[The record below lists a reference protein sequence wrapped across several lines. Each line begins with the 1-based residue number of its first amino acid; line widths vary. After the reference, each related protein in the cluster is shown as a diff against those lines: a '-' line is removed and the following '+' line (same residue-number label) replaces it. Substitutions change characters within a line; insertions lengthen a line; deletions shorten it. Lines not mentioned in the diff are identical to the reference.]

1 MIKTQAK
8 FVFQFKVLSFCL
20 FCSTCAIA
28 QELQTYLFKD
38 IVLHNE
44 EFSVKHKQILNLID
58 ENNFLQANNLALE
71 LSAQILENTTI
82 DKMSYAMVL
91 TNSAVSHALIGNLTL
106 SMLDLDA
113 ALDLGAASGRF
124 NLKLTN
130 ILMAKAHVSQMN
142 GDFSQ
147 AENALRRSQHIFHRH
162 DGVYAGGQL
171 PVIEALTEMHLQNGK
186 SLAADKEQLFRL
198 KVSEEVFGSNS
209 EEITPTLTSLGLYFA
224 NSAYAIPNTRE
235 VENTIYRDKLFKQA
249 IELFERS
256 LAIIENKYD
265 ANDLRLVEPLRGLS
279 KTRFMQGSSFTE
291 ARQSMERASNIISNN
306 PNTDISDHAQSLVAL
321 GDTYLVTQD
330 ARSLEVYAQAWNLL
344 GEAPENES
352 LRTKIFGQPTL
363 LYPDVLIR
371 PLLTRQPSNTRP
383 EDDLYVNLEYDVR
396 YDGKVKNIN
405 VIDGNVPNNQKKLL
419 RDYVSN
425 MRYRPRLVDGEP
437 TTTEGIKLYQEFKVA
452 APKPTLNHP
461 DNTSLNVEQAVSEPN
476 IDSETNKE
484 P

>member
-1 MIKTQAK
+1 
-8 FVFQFKVLSFCL
+8 
-20 FCSTCAIA
+20 
-28 QELQTYLFKD
+28 
-38 IVLHNE
+38 
-44 EFSVKHKQILNLID
+44 
-58 ENNFLQANNLALE
+58 
-71 LSAQILENTTI
+71 
-82 DKMSYAMVL
+82 
-91 TNSAVSHALIGNLTL
+91 
-106 SMLDLDA
+106 
-113 ALDLGAASGRF
+113 
-124 NLKLTN
+124 
-130 ILMAKAHVSQMN
+130 
-142 GDFSQ
+142 
-147 AENALRRSQHIFHRH
+147 
-162 DGVYAGGQL
+162 
-171 PVIEALTEMHLQNGK
+171 
-186 SLAADKEQLFRL
+186 
-198 KVSEEVFGSNS
+198 
-209 EEITPTLTSLGLYFA
+209 
-224 NSAYAIPNTRE
+224 
-235 VENTIYRDKLFKQA
+235 
-249 IELFERS
+249 
-256 LAIIENKYD
+256 
-265 ANDLRLVEPLRGLS
+265 
-279 KTRFMQGSSFTE
+279 
-291 ARQSMERASNIISNN
+291 MERASNIISNN